1 MAHHYSKSGES
12 GPLVRKSQS
21 AVDLVRTVAIA
32 VAVIAASSALYF
44 QSGIVHEPVGENR
57 ATELATGNRI
67 INVGVVDMM
76 DNLWTLNPLLAAT
89 TAERMII
96 WPCYSTLLMYDPN
109 GGLVGDLATSWELSS
124 DGLSWHFS
132 LSRIAVFFDKD
143 SSPSTHTVVAQDVIY
158 TYWLVQ
164 NQTNS
169 FLNPCLVTATSQK
182 IIQEM
187 WAPDDFEIYIN
198 TTAPYAPMEDA
209 FTSIPILP
217 EYIWSTRVWNWNN
230 YGSGVAAC
238 VGSGPFFYALST
250 FRTYP
255 FVSLNKSLSWFQE
268 SERGWRIQVDQVRYW
283 DYLSASNAWT
293 DLASNPQQIDIML
306 GVSRSTYLN
315 DLPAAQNITGWD
327 PESGNVCALDVN
339 QMTTSLRA
347 SLGGIYASGSN
358 NQLLLNKTVKRAL
371 GMCINRTAFV
381 TDSFGGL
388 ATAADSMLTDAS
400 PWYFGN
406 PSPLVFDPEAAR
418 SLLVANGWSYNS
430 SGGPANSTTVPLCR
444 EGGTSPLEFDLM
456 TSAAHDEYIQFVL
469 ALATSAGN
477 AGVKLNVLVASDSLL
492 AGRYYKG
499 DYDLG
504 FWHYSS
510 RLTADPSSGIFSG
523 FTTMQIGTGNWIYYT
538 NSSFDQLFNESV
550 NAVDPSLRGP
560 VIDQM
565 QVTFDDNLSCQ
576 PVAYERALY
585 AANNR
590 TWINYGN
597 WTEQPLLAPDQ
608 ALPWLYLRIELRNDA
623 PHDLS
628 ISYEP
633 ATPVAGGLVWC
644 NGSAFDDNGDALTY
658 FWDFGDSTNAT
669 GQEVTHDYSLPG
681 SYVVTLNVT
690 DSYGHESSLQKTI
703 DVGPA
708 IPEFIS
714 ILVPVFGLLLA
725 VILIARRR

>member
-1 MAHHYSKSGES
+1 MARES
-12 GPLVRKSQS
+12 RK
-21 AVDLVRTVAIA
+21 AADLVVAAVIVIA
-32 VAVIAASSALYF
+32 VLVASSALSF
-44 QSGIVHEPVGENR
+44 QNAVVHEPVVELG
-57 ATELATGNRI
+57 ATGLATGNRI

-76 DNLWTLNPLLAAT
+76 DELWTLNPLLAAT

-96 WPCYSTLLMYDPN
+96 WPCYSTLLMYDPSRS
-109 GGLVGDLATSWELSS
+109 LIGDLATTWELSS

-132 LSRIAVFFDKD
+132 LSRTAVFFDKS
-143 SSPSTHTVVAQDVIY
+143 SSPSTHPVAAQDVIY

-169 FLNPCLVTATSQK
+169 FLNPTLITATSQK
-182 IIQEM
+182 VILEM
-187 WAPDDFEIYIN
+187 WAPDDYEVYIN

-217 EYIWSTRVWNWNN
+217 EYIWSSRVWNWNN
-230 YGSGVAAC
+230 HGVGVAAC
-238 VGSGPFFYALST
+238 VGSGPFFYDLPT
-250 FRTYP
+250 FRVQP
-255 FVSLNKSLSWFQE
+255 FVSLNKSLTWFQE
-268 SERGWRIQVDQVRYW
+268 SERGWRIQIDQLRYW
-283 DYLSASNAWT
+283 GYVSAPYAWT
-293 DLASNPQQIDIML
+293 DLTSNPQQIDIML
-306 GVSRSTYLN
+306 GVPRLTYLN
-315 DLPAAQNITGWD
+315 DLPAAQNTSGWD
-327 PESGNVCALDVN
+327 PESGSLCVLDLN

-347 SLGGIYASGSN
+347 SLGVRYASGSN
-358 NQLLLNKTVKRAL
+358 NQLLLNMTVKRAL

-388 ATAADSMLTDAS
+388 ATPADSILTDSS
-400 PWYFGN
+400 PWYFGD
-406 PSPLVFDPEAAR
+406 PSPLAFDPEAAR
-418 SLLVANGWSYNS
+418 SLLVANGWAYNS

-469 ALATSAGN
+469 ALATSANN
-477 AGVKLNVLVASDSLL
+477 AGVKLDVLVASDSLL
-492 AGRYYKG
+492 AAQYYRG

-504 FWHYSS
+504 FWHYAS
-510 RLTADPSSGIFSG
+510 RLTADPSSGVLSV
-523 FTTMQIGTGNWIYYT
+523 FTTMQIGTGNWIFYT
-538 NSSFDQLFNESV
+538 NSSYDQLFNESV
-550 NAVDPSLRGP
+550 NVVDPSLRGP
-560 VIDQM
+560 IIDQM
-565 QVTFDDNLSCQ
+565 QAMLDDNLSCQ
-576 PVAYERALY
+576 PVAYERSLY

-623 PHDLS
+623 PHDMS
-628 ISYEP
+628 ISCEP
-633 ATPVAGGLVWC
+633 ATSVAGELVWC
-644 NGSAFDDNGDALTY
+644 NGSAVDDNGDALTY
-658 FWDFGDSTNAT
+658 FWDFGDSSNAT
-669 GQEVTHDYSLPG
+669 GQEVTHVYALPG

-690 DSYGHESSLQKTI
+690 DFYGHESLLQKTI

-725 VILIARRR
+725 VILTARRHQRERLTV